1 MFFLNKLK
9 QRLGRFMNEI
19 RQLLLAN
26 VLLTGRLLSQQLATK
41 KNIQN
46 LAEVEFKVFSQFGDD
61 GIIQYFLQQL
71 DITDKRFV
79 EFGVENYLE
88 ANTRFL
94 LMNNNW
100 SGLVMDGSVKNVASI
115 KDDEIVWRYDLQAVA
130 AFISKENINAL
141 LKDNGFA
148 GEIGLLSIDIDGNDY
163 WVWEAITVTS
173 PILVIV
179 EYNSIFGNERTVTVP
194 YRPDFNRT
202 KAHFS
207 NLYWGTSLPALCA
220 LAEIKGYNFIGS
232 NSAGN
237 NAYFVRKDKIGNLKP
252 LSAKEGYVVSK
263 FRDSRNEQGD
273 LSFLSGSERLEK
285 IKGMPIFNVISK
297 ETESL

>member
-1 MFFLNKLK
+1 MFFINKIK
-9 QRLGRFMNEI
+9 QRLGRFMNENH
-19 RQLLLAN
+19 QLLLAD
-26 VLLTGRLLSQQLATK
+26 VLLTGKLLSQQLITK

-61 GIIQYFLQQL
+61 GIIQYFIQQL
-71 DITDKRFV
+71 DITNKRFI

-88 ANTRFL
+88 SNTRFL

-100 SGLVMDGSVKNVASI
+100 SGLVMDGSIKNVASI
-115 KDDEIVWRYDLQAVA
+115 KDDQIIWRYDLQAVA
-130 AFISKENINAL
+130 AFITKENINTL
-141 LKDNGFA
+141 LKDSGFV
-148 GEIGLLSIDIDGNDY
+148 GEVGLLSIDIDGNDY
-163 WVWEAITVTS
+163 WVWEVITATD

-179 EYNSIFGNERTVTVP
+179 EYNSIFGNERAITVP

-207 NLYWGTSLPALCA
+207 NLYWGASLPALCF
-220 LAEIKGYNFIGS
+220 LAATKGYNFIGS

-237 NAYFVRKDKIGNLKP
+237 NAYFVRKDKIGNLKS

-273 LSFLSGSERLEK
+273 LSFLSGNDRLEK
-285 IKGMPIFNVISK
+285 IKGLSVFNVISK
-297 ETESL
+297 EMESL